1 MRGRDTG
8 FNLLEVEIQD
18 RFELSLEQGS
28 RGLGA
33 KLVDGVEP
41 GSELGLI
48 RPGAEEEIGRERASA
63 TEVSRPGKCTI
74 ELVYSEM

>member
-1 MRGRDTG
+1 M
-8 FNLLEVEIQD
+8 QD

-63 TEVSRPGKCTI
+63 RGLQAGQVHNGAGVLGDVGEVPLLSSGPGR
-74 ELVYSEM
+74 

>member
-1 MRGRDTG
+1 M
-8 FNLLEVEIQD
+8 QD
-18 RFELSLEQGS
+18 RYELSLEQGS

-41 GSELGLI
+41 GSELGLM

-63 TEVSRPGKCTI
+63 AEVCRGVLRDVGEVPLLSSGPGRRNL
-74 ELVYSEM
+74 EQRRG